1 MQTEVSAMTTTRTE
15 AVREYVKGALWLLPA
30 LAVGIAIVA
39 GTILTVV
46 EVPEDSFLDVLVF
59 QGTPD
64 DARTLLFGI
73 AGSVITVMA
82 VMLGLTVVALQL
94 SSTQLSPRLLRNFLQ
109 DRPNQ
114 VVLAIFVLTFTY
126 STGGLFTVGISQ
138 GERIEDYPRLA
149 VTGALF
155 LLFASLFALVYFVH
169 HLAHSIQI
177 DAILKRIEAT
187 TLKSIDS
194 SFPGRDEPITEIAE
208 PPDWAVALPAPAS
221 GYVQTLHPETV
232 VDPAAADD
240 LVVRYVPRVGDHVVA
255 GFPLAWAWRTSPER
269 PPPDPDRLL
278 TPVVNAARIGFE
290 RTHEQDAALG
300 IRQLADV
307 ASKALSPAIND
318 PYTAVQA
325 IDRLTVIL
333 TGLAAHPLG
342 NAVESDSTGAVRVM
356 APGLPFDEYV
366 KLCCAQIRRFGCREP
381 AVVRRLLRMLDLV
394 GVTCAAD
401 PARRDILA
409 RNVALVLDDAENAIV
424 QPADF
429 DIIRSEGKAVMERL
443 RSPGARTSGTAER
456 TAGDQSSP

>member
-1 MQTEVSAMTTTRTE
+1 MLAEVSAMTTNRSE
-15 AVREYVKGALWLLPA
+15 AVREYIRGALWLLPV
-30 LAVGIAIVA
+30 LAVGVALVA
-39 GTILTVV
+39 GITLTVV
-46 EVPEDSFLDVLVF
+46 EVPEGSFLDVLVF

-94 SSTQLSPRLLRNFLQ
+94 SSTQLSPRLLRDFLQ

-126 STGGLFTVGISQ
+126 ATGGLFTVGISS

-177 DAILKRIEAT
+177 DAILKRIEAI
-187 TLKSIDS
+187 TLRSIDAGL
-194 SFPGRDEPITEIAE
+194 PGSGHPATQTAE
-208 PPDWAVALPAPAS
+208 PPEWAVALPAPSS
-221 GYVQTLHPETV
+221 GYVQTLHPEKV
-232 VDPAAADD
+232 MAAAEADD
-240 LVVRYVPRVGDHVVA
+240 VVVRYVPRVGDHVVA
-255 GFPLAWAWRTSPER
+255 GLPLAWAWRVSPER
-269 PPPDPDRLL
+269 PPPDSARLR
-278 TPVVNAARIGFE
+278 PVVVQAVRIGFE

-307 ASKALSPAIND
+307 ASKALSAAIND

-333 TGLAAHPLG
+333 TGLSAHPLG
-342 NAVESDSTGAVRVM
+342 DVVVAGPTGAVRVIE
-356 APGLPFDEYV
+356 PCIPFDEYV
-366 KLCCAQIRRFGCREP
+366 KLCCAQVRRFGCQEP
-381 AVVRRLLRMLDLV
+381 AVVRRLLRMLDLA
-394 GVTCAAD
+394 GVMCEAD
-401 PARRDILA
+401 PVRREVLA
-409 RNVALVLDDAENAIV
+409 RNVRLVLDDAERAIV
-424 QPADF
+424 QPDDF
-429 DIIRSEGKAVMERL
+429 DIIRSEGKAVLERL
-443 RSPGARTSGTAER
+443 RS
-456 TAGDQSSP
+456 

>member
-1 MQTEVSAMTTTRTE
+1 MLEEVSAMTTTRTE
-15 AVREYVKGALWLLPA
+15 AVREYIKGALWLLPV
-30 LAVGIAIVA
+30 LAVGIALAA
-39 GTILTVV
+39 GITLTVV
-46 EVPEDSFLDVLVF
+46 EVPEDSFLGVLVF

-94 SSTQLSPRLLRNFLQ
+94 SSIQLSPRLLRTFLQ

-114 VVLAIFVLTFTY
+114 FVLAIFVLTFTY
-126 STGGLFTVGISQ
+126 ATGGLFTVGISS
-138 GERIEDYPRLA
+138 GERTEDYPRLA
-149 VTGALF
+149 VTGALL

-187 TLKSIDS
+187 TLRSIDAGL
-194 SFPGRDEPITEIAE
+194 PGGHPSAGIAE
-208 PPDWAVALPAPAS
+208 PPEWAVALPAPSS
-221 GYVQTLHPETV
+221 GYVQTLHPEKALV
-232 VDPAAADD
+232 AAEGDD
-240 LVVRYVPRVGDHVVA
+240 VVVRYIPRVGDHVVA
-255 GFPLAWAWRTSPER
+255 GLPLAWAWRVSPER
-269 PPPDPDRLL
+269 PPPDSARLRPL
-278 TPVVNAARIGFE
+278 VVQAVRIGFE

-307 ASKALSPAIND
+307 ASKALSAAIND

-333 TGLAAHPLG
+333 TRLSAHSLG
-342 NAVESDSTGAVRVM
+342 DVIIADPTGAVRVI
-356 APGLPFDEYV
+356 APGIPFDEYV
-366 KLCCAQIRRFGCREP
+366 KLCCAQLRRFGCQEP
-381 AVVRRLLRMLDLV
+381 AVVRRLLRMLDLAGMV
-394 GVTCAAD
+394 CEAD
-401 PARRDILA
+401 PVRREILA
-409 RNVALVLDDAENAIV
+409 RNVRLVLDDAERAIV

-443 RSPGARTSGTAER
+443 T
-456 TAGDQSSP
+456 DD

>member
-1 MQTEVSAMTTTRTE
+1 MPREVSAMTTARTE
-15 AVREYVKGALWLLPA
+15 AIREYIRSALWVLPV
-30 LAVGIAIVA
+30 LAVGVAIAA
-39 GTILTVV
+39 GTVLTFVD
-46 EVPEDSFLDVLVF
+46 VPENSFLDVLVF

-126 STGGLFTVGISQ
+126 ATGGLFTVGIAR
-138 GERIEDYPRLA
+138 GERIDDYPRLA
-149 VTGALF
+149 VTGALL

-177 DAILKRIEAT
+177 DAILKRIEAI
-187 TLKSIDS
+187 TLRSIDVG
-194 SFPGRDEPITEIAE
+194 FPGRSQPVAEIAD
-208 PPDWAVALPAPAS
+208 PPEWAVALPAQSS
-221 GYVQTLHPETV
+221 GYVQTVHPEKLLDVAET
-232 VDPAAADD
+232 DD
-240 LVVRYVPRVGDHVVA
+240 VVVRYVPRVGDHVVT
-255 GFPLAWAWRTSPER
+255 GLPLAWTWRASRER
-269 PPPDPDRLL
+269 PSPDPARLR
-278 TPVVNAARIGFE
+278 PHVVQAVRIGFE

-300 IRQLADV
+300 IRELADV

-325 IDRLTVIL
+325 VDRLPVNL
-333 TGLAAHPLG
+333 PRLAAHPLRDADVSG
-342 NAVESDSTGAVRVM
+342 PTGAVRVI

-381 AVVRRLLRMLDLV
+381 AVVRRLLRMLDLAGAV
-394 GVTCAAD
+394 CAAD
-401 PARRDILA
+401 PARREILA
-409 RNVALVLDDAENAIV
+409 RNVRLVLDDAERAIV

-443 RSPGARTSGTAER
+443 TS
-456 TAGDQSSP
+456 

>member
-1 MQTEVSAMTTTRTE
+1 MSREVTAMTTTRTE
-15 AVREYVKGALWLLPA
+15 AVREYIRGALWLLPV
-30 LAVGIAIVA
+30 LAVGVALVA
-39 GTILTVV
+39 GITLTVV
-46 EVPEDSFLDVLVF
+46 EVPEGSFLDVLVF

-126 STGGLFTVGISQ
+126 ATGGLFTVGISS

-187 TLKSIDS
+187 TLRSIEEGL
-194 SFPGRDEPITEIAE
+194 PGRGHPAAAEFAE
-208 PPDWAVALPAPAS
+208 PPESAVALAAPAS
-221 GYVQTLHPETV
+221 GYVQTLHPEKALV
-232 VDPAAADD
+232 AAEADD
-240 LVVRYVPRVGDHVVA
+240 VVVRYVPRVGDHVVA
-255 GFPLAWAWRTSPER
+255 GLPLAWAWRVAPER
-269 PPPDPDRLL
+269 PAPDSARLR
-278 TPVVNAARIGFE
+278 PFVVQAVRIGFE

-318 PYTAVQA
+318 PYTAVQVV
-325 IDRLTVIL
+325 DRLTVIL
-333 TGLAAHPLG
+333 TRLATHSLG
-342 NAVESDSTGAVRVM
+342 DAVVSGPTGAVRVI
-356 APGLPFDEYV
+356 APGIPFDEYV

-381 AVVRRLLRMLDLV
+381 AVVRRLLRMLDLA
-394 GVTCAAD
+394 GVMCEAD
-401 PARRDILA
+401 PVRRDILA
-409 RNVALVLDDAENAIV
+409 RNVRLVLDDAERAIV
-424 QPADF
+424 QPDDF
-429 DIIRSEGKAVMERL
+429 DIIRSEGKAVLERL
-443 RSPGARTSGTAER
+443 RS
-456 TAGDQSSP
+456 

>member
-1 MQTEVSAMTTTRTE
+1 MTTTRTE
-15 AVREYVKGALWLLPA
+15 AVREYIRGALWLLPV
-30 LAVGIAIVA
+30 LAVGVAFVA
-39 GTILTVV
+39 GITLTVID
-46 EVPEDSFLDVLVF
+46 VPAGSFLDVLVF

-126 STGGLFTVGISQ
+126 ATGGLFTVGISS

-149 VTGALF
+149 VTGALL

-187 TLKSIDS
+187 TLRSIDAGL
-194 SFPGRDEPITEIAE
+194 PGDGHPAAEFAE
-208 PPDWAVALPAPAS
+208 PPEWAVALAAPSS
-221 GYVQTLHPETV
+221 GYVQTLHPEKALV
-232 VDPAAADD
+232 AAEADD
-240 LVVRYVPRVGDHVVA
+240 VVVRYVPRVGDHVVA
-255 GFPLAWAWRTSPER
+255 GLPLAWAWRVA
-269 PPPDPDRLL
+269 PDRPAPDSAVLQ
-278 TPVVNAARIGFE
+278 PFVVRAVRIGFE

-300 IRQLADV
+300 IRQLADI

-325 IDRLTVIL
+325 VDRLTVVL
-333 TGLAAHPLG
+333 TRLAAHPLG
-342 NAVESDSTGAVRVM
+342 DAVVSGPTGAVQVI
-356 APGLPFDEYV
+356 APGIPFDEYV

-381 AVVRRLLRMLDLV
+381 AVVRRLLRMLDLAGLMCEANPV
-394 GVTCAAD
+394 
-401 PARRDILA
+401 RRDVLA
-409 RNVALVLDDAENAIV
+409 RNVRLVLDDAERAIV
-424 QPADF
+424 QPDDF
-429 DIIRSEGKAVMERL
+429 DIIRSEGKAVLERL
-443 RSPGARTSGTAER
+443 VAGGQPSP
-456 TAGDQSSP
+456 

>member
-1 MQTEVSAMTTTRTE
+1 MSTARTE
-15 AVREYVKGALWLLPA
+15 AVREYLRSALWLLPVFAVGVA
-30 LAVGIAIVA
+30 LAA
-39 GTILTVV
+39 GTVLTVV
-46 EVPEDSFLDVLVF
+46 EVPKDSFLDVLVF

-126 STGGLFTVGISQ
+126 ATGGLFTVGISR
-138 GERIEDYPRLA
+138 GERIDDYPRLA
-149 VTGALF
+149 VTGALL

-177 DAILKRIEAT
+177 DAILKRIEAI
-187 TLKSIDS
+187 TLRSIDAG
-194 SFPGRDEPITEIAE
+194 FPGRSQPVADIAE
-208 PPDWAVALPAPAS
+208 PPAWAVALPAPSS
-221 GYVQTLHPETV
+221 GYVQTAHPEKV
-232 VDPAAADD
+232 LGVADADD
-240 LVVRYVPRVGDHVVA
+240 VVVRYVPRVGDHVVA
-255 GFPLAWAWRTSPER
+255 GLPLAWTWRASPE
-269 PPPDPDRLL
+269 PSPDPARLR
-278 TPVVNAARIGFE
+278 PHVVHAVRIGFE

-325 IDRLTVIL
+325 VDRLTVIL
-333 TGLAAHPLG
+333 TRLAAHPLG
-342 NAVESDSTGAVRVM
+342 DAVVSGPTGTVRVI

-381 AVVRRLLRMLDLV
+381 AVVRRLLRMLDLAGAV
-394 GVTCAAD
+394 CATD
-401 PARRDILA
+401 PARREILA
-409 RNVALVLDDAENAIV
+409 RNVRLVLDDAERAIV
-424 QPADF
+424 QPDDF

-443 RSPGARTSGTAER
+443 TS
-456 TAGDQSSP
+456 